1 VAGRQRAPKVDRR
14 QRAYITALDR
24 RHDVLHHGL
33 VAEAEASASLDSR
46 WDRVKTATSRGRR
59 RRAHALLEKDR
70 GAEKVGTQNFPE
82 VAGLIGSFGEINKV
96 ASSLPPSNSLPD
108 WQCPLCLRWSVRCLV
123 LNGMA
128 FSRFDQDR
136 EEDVEKAEFA
146 DPVPRPQNTRT
157 IAIERFVPAGQVD
170 LQYFERARGRPR

>member
-1 VAGRQRAPKVDRR
+1 VGPRQDGDVPRSATARSRLTRKRPGR
-14 QRAYITALDR
+14 
-24 RHDVLHHGL
+24 G
-33 VAEAEASASLDSR
+33 
-46 WDRVKTATSRGRR
+46 
-59 RRAHALLEKDR
+59 
-70 GAEKVGTQNFPE
+70 KVGTQNFPE

-170 LQYFERARGRPR
+170 LRYFERARGGRGEAEDPAVGCKPRRYPADQGEF